1 MEGNCELG
9 VEQMKAN
16 GHGLLPLKP
25 KLKRLDYGVCGGL
38 RILLYGSFPL
48 KLEEFSSQNTHT
60 KKFYSKLTLFYRK
73 RVSCMHLD
81 LIPTFSTISLA
92 FWCTRLVP
100 VTGFAFNISIPIF
113 TLELYQVFESRFYS
127 FSSPT
132 VPYLNSNS
140 T

>member
-48 KLEEFSSQNTHT
+48 KLEELSSQNTHT
-60 KKFYSKLTLFYRK
+60 KNFYTLKVGFYRGK
-73 RVSCMHLD
+73 MS
-81 LIPTFSTISLA
+81 
-92 FWCTRLVP
+92 
-100 VTGFAFNISIPIF
+100 
-113 TLELYQVFESRFYS
+113 
-127 FSSPT
+127 
-132 VPYLNSNS
+132 
-140 T
+140 